1 MNRINQ
7 VVCAL
12 FAGVWMLPLAAQQ
25 FAYPAKGQT
34 ADQQKKDE
42 YECYQ
47 WATQQSGFDPQK
59 AAQQPAPPPQQQA
72 AAPARGGR
80 VKGAAKGAA
89 AGSVVGHVGDVDST
103 DATRA
108 GAAVGA
114 MKGGAE
120 QRKQRGAQQQA
131 AAQQQQAAT
140 QQQQSGQANFQK
152 ARTACLEGRGYTVK

>member
-1 MNRINQ
+1 MNQIRR

-12 FAGVWMLPLAAQQ
+12 FAGVWALPLAAQQ
-25 FAYPAKGQT
+25 YVYPAKGQT

-47 WATQQSGFDPQK
+47 WATQQTGFDPAK
-59 AAQQPAPPPQQQA
+59 ASQQATSPPQQA
-72 AAPARGGR
+72 AKPQSGGR
-80 VKGAAKGAA
+80 IKGAAKGAA

-114 MKGGAE
+114 MKGGAQ
-120 QRKQRGAQQQA
+120 QRKQRA
-131 AAQQQQAAT
+131 AQQQAAT
-140 QQQQSGQANFQK
+140 QQQQAAAPQQQGSQANYQK
-152 ARTACLEGRGYTVK
+152 ARTACLEGRGYTIK

>member
-1 MNRINQ
+1 MNRIKQ

-12 FAGVWMLPLAAQQ
+12 LAGVWVLPLAAQQ
-25 FAYPAKGQT
+25 FVYPAKGQT

-72 AAPARGGR
+72 AAPASGGR
-80 VKGAAKGAA
+80 LKGAAKGAA

-114 MKGGAE
+114 MKGGAQ
-120 QRKQRGAQQQA
+120 QRKQRAAQQQA
-131 AAQQQQAAT
+131 AAQQQQTAT
-140 QQQQSGQANFQK
+140 QQQGGQANFQK
-152 ARTACLEGRGYTVK
+152 ARTACLEGRGYTIK

>member
-1 MNRINQ
+1 MNRIKQ

-12 FAGVWMLPLAAQQ
+12 LVGVWVLPLAAQQ
-25 FAYPAKGQT
+25 FVYPAKGQT

-59 AAQQPAPPPQQQA
+59 ASQQPAPPPQQQA
-72 AAPARGGR
+72 AQPASGGAVKGA
-80 VKGAAKGAA
+80 VKGAAV
-89 AGSVVGHVGDVDST
+89 GSVVGHVGDVDST

-114 MKGGAE
+114 MRGASQ
-120 QRKQRGAQQQA
+120 QRKQRAAQQQA

-140 QQQQSGQANFQK
+140 QQQQGGQANFQK